1 MAFPQTRS
9 ARGSSDLNTR
19 YQRISSHQQQQEQQ
33 RQRQQSHP
41 THSATTH
48 TWTSQP
54 VPEPPLMPPLV
65 DLANWIASLPPFQQW
80 PSLLVDR
87 LLLAPVSLLLQYTRD
102 IILSPRTHRIVIRL
116 GVLATIFWFALA
128 AAVISYVGFYR
139 AWVPD
144 VGLRKELW
152 LQYGHDR
159 PPYAH
164 LYFESAGTD
173 NPLRE
178 PNPSSSSYNPS
189 SDITGEFFAQDQ
201 AYDVTLELSIPL
213 NQANLDLGNFMV
225 DLDLKSKANRSVFHV
240 SKPTLL
246 TYSAAPLR
254 AVSSLSQLIAGNP
267 PPSQVP
273 VSSQLLRIP
282 LLRRAILRPSSQAPP
297 FSSSPPDPR
306 SDRKVTHG
314 EISVGRADADKFWIY
329 GGNHNTLAGIH
340 TLPGN
345 GRVVPLAVGSHS
357 SRGELQTYGANLRF
371 DAHLTGLRFF
381 MYHFPL
387 LSFFTF
393 TTLFLAFEMA
403 TALTLWAVAA
413 IYTSSMTIAP
423 LSLETEEH
431 FQPLDKPSRYAPRR
445 GRDEY
450 TEDGIKTE
458 SETTPSGEEMSSF
471 ERRYAQRDEEE
482 EETDTE
488 TEARRR
494 VKREREPRIKVE
506 DFDDDEIFGGADQG
520 EEDKEMRLRSLESLQ
535 AKDAADLA
543 EAIRQ
548 SRMRDLLEARRMGG
562 AGPSGSASTA
572 LLPGEGLID
581 VIDPTAP
588 ISPDELSEIQL
599 SRRVL
604 DRLDEETEEDTDVGS
619 SRPSSRLAATFAP
632 AGSGGAAGGPGGET
646 DPWED
651 LEGDSGSSES
661 AAEASGV
668 RQRRQHKDDEEDLHE
683 STIGGVSIH
692 FQSQRT
698 S

>member
-1 MAFPQTRS
+1 
-9 ARGSSDLNTR
+9 
-19 YQRISSHQQQQEQQ
+19 
-33 RQRQQSHP
+33 
-41 THSATTH
+41 
-48 TWTSQP
+48 
-54 VPEPPLMPPLV
+54 
-65 DLANWIASLPPFQQW
+65 
-80 PSLLVDR
+80 
-87 LLLAPVSLLLQYTRD
+87 
-102 IILSPRTHRIVIRL
+102 
-116 GVLATIFWFALA
+116 
-128 AAVISYVGFYR
+128 
-139 AWVPD
+139 
-144 VGLRKELW
+144 
-152 LQYGHDR
+152 
-159 PPYAH
+159 
-164 LYFESAGTD
+164 
-173 NPLRE
+173 
-178 PNPSSSSYNPS
+178 
-189 SDITGEFFAQDQ
+189 
-201 AYDVTLELSIPL
+201 
-213 NQANLDLGNFMV
+213 
-225 DLDLKSKANRSVFHV
+225 
-240 SKPTLL
+240 
-246 TYSAAPLR
+246 
-254 AVSSLSQLIAGNP
+254 
-267 PPSQVP
+267 
-273 VSSQLLRIP
+273 
-282 LLRRAILRPSSQAPP
+282 
-297 FSSSPPDPR
+297 
-306 SDRKVTHG
+306 
-314 EISVGRADADKFWIY
+314 
-329 GGNHNTLAGIH
+329 
-340 TLPGN
+340 
-345 GRVVPLAVGSHS
+345 
-357 SRGELQTYGANLRF
+357 
-371 DAHLTGLRFF
+371 
-381 MYHFPL
+381 
-387 LSFFTF
+387 
-393 TTLFLAFEMA
+393 
-403 TALTLWAVAA
+403 
-413 IYTSSMTIAP
+413 MTIAP

-494 VKREREPRIKVE
+494 AKREREPRIKVE

-548 SRMRDLLEARRMGG
+548 SRMRDLLEARRMSG

-572 LLPGEGLID
+572 LLHGEGLID
-581 VIDPTAP
+581 VMDPTAP

-692 FQSQRT
+692 FQFQRISCERARLTSSLVLSTASCNFNSRRRQAQGQCAPLEPPQPLLGLKRHKPAEICTSTLTSLIGDAMERKSIRAAVVYVCRVWGSEQASKERQFTMPSARPASWRSSGAFVRPRRRSLRATRSQYRARR
-698 S
+698 